1 MADKRSNGSGSIKKL
16 SSGIWRG
23 QIMDGYKNDGK
34 RNIVSFSAR
43 TKTEVQQKIRDY
55 WVQKELCG
63 ISYDRKTSF
72 DNWADT
78 WLQDY
83 ESEVEASTFS
93 GYTYTVR
100 IIKDY
105 FKDTP
110 ISDIRALDVNH
121 FMDYMRRKEMSK
133 SYMTKCRA
141 MLIQIFD
148 YAEANQLIATN
159 PARKAKRIRDKG
171 DAKLQNAEKKKDAF
185 TEEEQDII
193 RKGVK
198 DDLMGHSL
206 RLLLGSGLRT
216 QELLALQVADIA
228 SDGSAISITKAIKM
242 TDGVPY
248 LGPPKSDRG
257 RRVVPIPEKYREDA
271 LYLRNHSGAH
281 YIWNSQRESGLF
293 DVGAFRNRYYRYIKK
308 IPGVRPL
315 SPHSFRH
322 TYISSL
328 ERRGVPMEQIARLA
342 GHTRITTT
350 DGYLHTDVDT
360 LASAVDVLNTT

>member
-1 MADKRSNGSGSIKKL
+1 M
-16 SSGIWRG
+16 
-23 QIMDGYKNDGK
+23 
-34 RNIVSFSAR
+34 
-43 TKTEVQQKIRDY
+43 
-55 WVQKELCG
+55 
-63 ISYDRKTSF
+63 SYTRKTPF
-72 DNWADT
+72 DKWADT
-78 WLQDY
+78 WLKDY

-93 GYTYTVR
+93 GYTYTIR
-100 IIKDY
+100 ILKDY
-105 FKDTP
+105 FQDTP
-110 ISDIRALDVNH
+110 VSDIRALDVNH
-121 FMDYMRRKEMSK
+121 FMDHMRRKEMSK

-171 DAKLQNAEKKKDAF
+171 DAKLLNAEKKKDAF
-185 TEEEQDII
+185 TEEEQELI
-193 RKGVK
+193 RKGVQ

-216 QELLALQVADIA
+216 QELLALQVDDI
-228 SDGSAISITKAIKM
+228 SEDGSSISVTKAIKM
-242 TDGVPY
+242 TNGVPY

-257 RRVVPIPEKYREDA
+257 RRVVPIPEKYRADA
-271 LYLRNHSGAH
+271 IYLREHSGVH

-293 DVGAFRNRYYRYIKK
+293 DVGAFRNRYYRYVKK

-328 ERRGVPMEQIARLA
+328 EQRGVPMEQIARLA
-342 GHTRITTT
+342 GHTRVSTT
-350 DGYLHTDVDT
+350 DGYLHTNIDT
-360 LASAVDVLNTT
+360 LAAAVVVLNAS

>member
-1 MADKRSNGSGSIKKL
+1 MANKRSNGNGSIHKL
-16 SSGIWRG
+16 SNGIWRG
-23 QIMDGYKNDGK
+23 QIMDGYQDNGK
-34 RNIVSFSAR
+34 RNMVSFSAR
-43 TKTEVQQKIRDY
+43 TKSEVQQKIRDY
-55 WVQKELCG
+55 WLQKELSG
-63 ISYDRKTSF
+63 VAYDRKTPF
-72 DNWADT
+72 DKWADT

-83 ESEVEASTFS
+83 KSEVEASTFC
-93 GYTYTVR
+93 GYSYTVR
-100 IIKDY
+100 ILKGY
-105 FKDTP
+105 YKDTP

-121 FMDYMRRKEMSK
+121 FIDYMRRKEMSK

-171 DAKLQNAEKKKDAF
+171 DTKLQSTEKKKDAF
-185 TEEEQDII
+185 TDDEQELI
-193 RKGVK
+193 RKGVR

-206 RLLLGSGLRT
+206 CLLLGSGLRT
-216 QELLALQVADIA
+216 QELLALQSGDIA
-228 SDGSAISITKAIKM
+228 PDGSSISITKAIKM
-242 TDGVPY
+242 SDGVPY
-248 LGPPKSDRG
+248 LGAPKSARG
-257 RRVVPIPEKYREDA
+257 RRVVPVPEKYRADA
-271 LYLRNHSGAH
+271 IYLRNHSGAN

-322 TYISSL
+322 TYISTL
-328 ERRGVPMEQIARLA
+328 ERKGVPMEQIARLA

-350 DGYLHTDVDT
+350 DGYLHTDMET
-360 LASAVDVLNTT
+360 LVTAVDALNTI

>member
-1 MADKRSNGSGSIKKL
+1 MTKKRTNGTGSVKKL
-16 SSGIWRG
+16 ANGLWRG
-23 QIMDGYKNDGK
+23 QIMDGYQENGK
-34 RNIVSFSAR
+34 RNMVSFSA
-43 TKTEVQQKIRDY
+43 KTTAA
-55 WVQKELCG
+55 VQKQIQEYWLRKELSG
-63 ISYDRKTSF
+63 VAYDRKTPF
-72 DNWADT
+72 DKWADT
-78 WLQDY
+78 WLRDY
-83 ESEVEASTFS
+83 ETEVEASTYS
-93 GYTYTVR
+93 GYGYTVK
-100 IIKDY
+100 ILKAY
-105 FKDTP
+105 FQNTP

-121 FMDYMRRKEMSK
+121 FMDYMRRREMSK

-148 YAEANQLIATN
+148 YAEANQLIAVN

-171 DAKLQNAEKKKDAF
+171 DVKRQNAEKKKDAF
-185 TEEEQDII
+185 TEDEQERI
-193 RKGVK
+193 RTGVK

-216 QELLALQVADIA
+216 QELLALQSTDIA
-228 SDGSAISITKAIKM
+228 EDGSSVTINKAIKM
-242 TDGVPY
+242 SDGVPY

-257 RRVVPIPEKYREDA
+257 RRVVPIPEQYRADA
-271 LYLRNHSGAH
+271 VYLRSHGGSH

-293 DVGAFRNRYYRYIKK
+293 DVGSFRNRYYRYIKK

-350 DGYLHTDVDT
+350 DGYLHTDLDT
-360 LASAVDVLNTT
+360 LSAAVNILN

>member
-1 MADKRSNGSGSIKKL
+1 MARKRSNGSGSVRKL
-16 SSGIWRG
+16 ASGIWRG
-23 QIMDGYKNDGK
+23 QIMDGYQKDGK
-34 RNIVSFSAR
+34 RNIVSFSAK
-43 TKTEVQQKIRDY
+43 TKAEVQKQIQEY
-55 WVQKELCG
+55 WLQKELSG
-63 ISYDRKTSF
+63 VAYDRKTPF
-72 DNWADT
+72 DKWADT

-83 ESEVEASTFS
+83 ETEVEASTFS
-93 GYTYTVR
+93 GYGYT
-100 IIKDY
+100 IKILKEY
-105 FKDTP
+105 FRDTP

-121 FMDYMRRKEMSK
+121 FMDHMRRREMSK

-148 YAEANQLIATN
+148 YAEANQLIAVN

-171 DAKLQNAEKKKDAF
+171 DVKLQNAEKKKDAF
-185 TEEEQDII
+185 TEEEQELI
-193 RKGVK
+193 RSGVK

-206 RLLLGSGLRT
+206 RLMLGSGVRT
-216 QELLALQVADIA
+216 QELLALQSADIA
-228 SDGSAISITKAIKM
+228 EDGSSLSITKAIKM
-242 TDGVPY
+242 SDGVPY

-257 RRVVPIPEKYREDA
+257 RRVVPIPEQYRGDA
-271 LYLRNHSGAH
+271 VYLRTHGGSP
-281 YIWNSQRESGLF
+281 YIWKSQRESGLF

-350 DGYLHTDVDT
+350 DGYLHTDMDT
-360 LASAVDVLNTT
+360 LSSAVDVLN